1 MRFAIIWMIHLTW
14 EHDSNLCSIIR
25 TPYFVCKFQIAF
37 LTLMHILN
45 AKIERS
51 ASEISCFNNLSHV
64 QFCVSMKHIG
74 IQQLQNWLFSLFISI
89 RIAAFLSIYICISP
103 ICRMKRDFDFL
114 PTCTSNTYLCQL
126 FNVRL
131 QSEASHFFFNVS
143 NLEKENKKSFTYEK
157 KQSFEYTFR
166 RGTHIVIQSVR

>member
-37 LTLMHILN
+37 LTIMHILN

-89 RIAAFLSIYICISP
+89 RIAAFVSIYICISP
-103 ICRMKRDFDFL
+103 ICRMKRLLTFYL
-114 PTCTSNTYLCQL
+114 LVPNQIPTFVSCLMCASSL
-126 FNVRL
+126 RL
-131 QSEASHFFFNVS
+131 LISSLMSRTLKRKTKNLLHTRRNKVLNIHSEGV
-143 NLEKENKKSFTYEK
+143 L
-157 KQSFEYTFR
+157 
-166 RGTHIVIQSVR
+166 I